1 MVVATKGYSGERN
14 DADGETNECIVM
26 EEKTSERHSQKGP
39 RSLLPEVSAV
49 LENESVSVLINYYE
63 GNAECYIFDESND
76 LLFSSSEY
84 VFGNSSI
91 DIPVSSLPS
100 GIYILNVVIESHE
113 YEGTFHIIE
122 WKDILSILYCETN
135 DFVLTYVEQYVN

>member
-1 MVVATKGYSGERN
+1 MLLSMVVATKGYSGERN
-14 DADGETNECIVM
+14 DADGETNERIVM

-122 WKDILSILYCETN
+122 
-135 DFVLTYVEQYVN
+135 